1 MYYASEIYSKTLK
14 SSFLAKTRSGPQQ
27 LTTVVHGEFWE
38 NNILLAPDVC
48 HVGDGVKVVDW
59 KNAKI
64 ASATLDLVNYY

>member
-1 MYYASEIYSKTLK
+1 MFPAFI
-14 SSFLAKTRSGPQQ
+14 AGPPQ
-27 LTTVVHGEFWE
+27 LTTIVHGELWE

-64 ASATLDLVNYY
+64 ASGTLDLVIKFNLKCFRPFLSIIFHK